1 MISEDT
7 NYAPI
12 ILMAY
17 NRDAHFKITLEAL
30 SLNINAINSS
40 LYCYLDGPK
49 DEDDSIA
56 QEKIIDIVNEYKK
69 HFKQVEIIIRKKNFG
84 LALNISQAVTE
95 IISIYEKVI
104 VIEDDV
110 VTSKSFIDFMN
121 NALNF
126 YEHDNRIWHIAAHSE
141 INFEERK
148 NEIYIWK
155 VMNCWGWA
163 TWKNRWQH
171 FEKNP
176 EQLINEFSEDMIR
189 DFDLDGSGYFWH
201 QVVANASKRIDTW
214 AIFWYATIFKNNG
227 FCVNPYFSHT
237 KNIGL
242 DGSGAHCDIDK
253 DRMRSQI
260 LNHNGKFSGKNEIIE
275 DTDLTS
281 SIRNIYIARRTPLN
295 YIKKAYASR
304 ENLFKYINK
313 LLKFFTT
320 KINN

>member
-110 VTSKSFIDFMN
+110 VTSKSFIEQNSSTNVSPKISFASLD
-121 NALNF
+121 
-126 YEHDNRIWHIAAHSE
+126 R
-141 INFEERK
+141 
-148 NEIYIWK
+148 
-155 VMNCWGWA
+155 
-163 TWKNRWQH
+163 
-171 FEKNP
+171 EK
-176 EQLINEFSEDMIR
+176 IS
-189 DFDLDGSGYFWH
+189 
-201 QVVANASKRIDTW
+201 IDW
-214 AIFWYATIFKNNG
+214 
-227 FCVNPYFSHT
+227 
-237 KNIGL
+237 
-242 DGSGAHCDIDK
+242 
-253 DRMRSQI
+253 
-260 LNHNGKFSGKNEIIE
+260 
-275 DTDLTS
+275 
-281 SIRNIYIARRTPLN
+281 
-295 YIKKAYASR
+295 
-304 ENLFKYINK
+304 
-313 LLKFFTT
+313 
-320 KINN
+320 